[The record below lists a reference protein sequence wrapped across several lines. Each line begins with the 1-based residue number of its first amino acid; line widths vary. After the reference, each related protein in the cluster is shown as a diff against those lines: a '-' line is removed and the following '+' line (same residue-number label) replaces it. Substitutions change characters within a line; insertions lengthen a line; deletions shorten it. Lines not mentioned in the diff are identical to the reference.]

1 MRGICSCT
9 NFICKNNRIYII
21 YYSLVSVDKVVLP
34 WYSIYSHSKKGEIFE
49 EPRSKVEPFVLS
61 DETNKFA
68 EKKVYCTIVYDL
80 EHGSY
85 PLVMF

>member
-1 MRGICSCT
+1 MRGICSCA

-34 WYSIYSHSKKGEIFE
+34 WYSIYSHSKKGEIYE

-61 DETNKFA
+61 DEANKFA
-68 EKKVYCTIVYDL
+68 EKKYIALLCTTLSMGHIL
-80 EHGSY
+80 S
-85 PLVMF
+85 

>member
-21 YYSLVSVDKVVLP
+21 YYSLVSV
-34 WYSIYSHSKKGEIFE
+34 KKGEIYE

-61 DETNKFA
+61 DEANKFA